1 MSRNFF
7 PTTILK
13 TKKKLKIYK
22 SIVWEPL
29 HYAHIP
35 TNYWILFK
43 NLILFSVPIPKPIPP
58 PEPFPRPD
66 IVVNCLADGVSVTVE
81 VADPNFHGVMYV
93 KGHSNDPNCRRTVEN
108 GEAAEPL
115 DFAVKFDTCG
125 LFHSDVS
132 NIILGFPI
140 LNDIFVLFYLK
151 TTVRKI
157 P

>member
-1 MSRNFF
+1 M
-7 PTTILK
+7 
-13 TKKKLKIYK
+13 
-22 SIVWEPL
+22 
-29 HYAHIP
+29 
-35 TNYWILFK
+35 
-43 NLILFSVPIPKPIPP
+43 
-58 PEPFPRPD
+58 
-66 IVVNCLADGVSVTVE
+66 SVTVE

-140 LNDIFVLFYLK
+140 LYNISVLFIQLLC
-151 TTVRKI
+151 RKYSKI
-157 P
+157 SDTYVNKSQAFFALMTSIQKLPFNNEMKKLMICLL